1 LGGFTVH
8 INLNES
14 DVRTLQHLTLRATQN
29 TPAVLKIGERYP
41 LVNATYAPIYNSS
54 SISRV
59 IGNQSYIAPFPS
71 FYYED
76 IGLNLKTT
84 PLIHADKDVTL
95 KVELQIQSLGTQTVN
110 GQPIINN
117 RQYSGTITLREGEA
131 AVVAGLIGSADAR
144 TLTGYPFLA
153 QVPGLTYGI
162 SEHDT
167 NVTQDQLLVVITPHV
182 LRLPERTEF
191 AVQLPTDH

>member
-1 LGGFTVH
+1 
-8 INLNES
+8 
-14 DVRTLQHLTLRATQN
+14 
-29 TPAVLKIGERYP
+29 
-41 LVNATYAPIYNSS
+41 
-54 SISRV
+54 V